1 MPLEDKLNEQLL
13 EIREHQKSKYYNN
26 RKSIVLDLKEQ
37 HPHFLRNEPELKI
50 QQHLEKNNIDQVFKD
65 NDSIEISENSK
76 WKKNTIL
83 VTGDSMIS
91 GIQQARLSK
100 KER

>member
-1 MPLEDKLNEQLL
+1 
-13 EIREHQKSKYYNN
+13 
-26 RKSIVLDLKEQ
+26 
-37 HPHFLRNEPELKI
+37 LRNEPEKKI
-50 QQHLEKNNIDQVFKD
+50 QQHLEKNIEHLFKG

-76 WKKNTIL
+76 WKKDTIL

-100 KER
+100 KREVKVRPLLGASIRDMDDYLKPLLRKEPSN